1 MKQPEIILLRHGET
15 KWNVEGRFQGR
26 LDSPLTKKGKLQAKE
41 NALKL
46 KKNIEDFSKIKI
58 FSSPLGRAKETA
70 FIISDI
76 LGVERKTIIFDKR
89 VIEFNYGIFEGK
101 IRDNILDT
109 EEFKEREANKWNFII
124 ENGESY
130 QIIQNRVK
138 DFLNFI
144 KDEKIVIVIAHEMV
158 NKVIRGLY
166 CNLSEDETLNLK
178 QPNSVVL
185 YLLNKKELILN

>member
-158 NKVIRGLY
+158 NRVIRGLY